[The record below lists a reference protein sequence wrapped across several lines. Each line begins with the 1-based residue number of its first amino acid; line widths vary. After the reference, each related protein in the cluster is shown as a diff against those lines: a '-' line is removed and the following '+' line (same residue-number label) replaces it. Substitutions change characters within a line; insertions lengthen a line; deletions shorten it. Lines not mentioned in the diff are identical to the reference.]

1 MVRAS
6 LVWPRRGMFL
16 LTLSQFAI
24 PDSPEDT
31 FWDSYFDAA
40 LGPYARPF
48 ETLLEEHDFQTAYG
62 MPPGGGKAG
71 PGKGVPKNAEGR
83 KPRYLCKEEG
93 AEGHSRWRHRWW
105 LSTAWEYWQPGCLS
119 TSTDRFRKYFRI
131 GRDRFEDIYSKAAR
145 SGEFALHPLEPM
157 YGELHPG
164 GPIRHGCAQVKKVPP
179 LCLKMAASL
188 RRLATGQSFASLAEE
203 FRIGESTLNTFDK
216 KFLKWFRM
224 TYWQEY
230 VVGQSGLGF
239 DDLASI
245 EQEEKLFRQFG
256 LPGFV
261 TCMDG
266 VHLAW
271 ELAPFMSRWQYKGKE
286 GFPTVVVNVHCTATG
301 RIVYVG
307 PIFPGAHND
316 KTMVQ
321 YDKLVEAMRADTL
334 FQQCHWQ
341 TCVPDGAGSYTE
353 LTGCMTLCDSGY
365 HEWKQTMNAY
375 KHPTTTAEGLWSA
388 RYMYTYYVYVY
399 VLCDCWCIKTA
410 YHIVHI
416 LIH

>member
-1 MVRAS
+1 
-6 LVWPRRGMFL
+6 
-16 LTLSQFAI
+16 
-24 PDSPEDT
+24 
-31 FWDSYFDAA
+31 
-40 LGPYARPF
+40 
-48 ETLLEEHDFQTAYG
+48 
-62 MPPGGGKAG
+62 
-71 PGKGVPKNAEGR
+71 
-83 KPRYLCKEEG
+83 
-93 AEGHSRWRHRWW
+93 
-105 LSTAWEYWQPGCLS
+105 
-119 TSTDRFRKYFRI
+119 
-131 GRDRFEDIYSKAAR
+131 
-145 SGEFALHPLEPM
+145 
-157 YGELHPG
+157 
-164 GPIRHGCAQVKKVPP
+164 
-179 LCLKMAASL
+179 
-188 RRLATGQSFASLAEE
+188 
-203 FRIGESTLNTFDK
+203 
-216 KFLKWFRM
+216 
-224 TYWQEY
+224 
-230 VVGQSGLGF
+230 
-239 DDLASI
+239 
-245 EQEEKLFRQFG
+245 
-256 LPGFV
+256 
-261 TCMDG
+261 MDG

-321 YDKLVEAMRADTL
+321 YDQLVEAMRADSL

-375 KHPTTTAEGLWSA
+375 KHPTTTSEGLWSA

-399 VLCDCWCIKTA
+399 VLGDWWCIKTA